1 MIGDSHNIKG
11 FFSVSHSHTQTFITH
26 KYKCS
31 SFTSSFGIQ
40 LPKRAHHTTNISKQL
55 ILQTEN
61 SLSPS
66 PSLSLSLSLPFYFT
80 SLSLLLLISLSF
92 SLLPTP
98 ISLSLSLS
106 HFLSINKSA
115 HLLFQTFGIR
125 PPKRSHHTSNNY
137 KQLIIP
143 YN

>member
-1 MIGDSHNIKG
+1 MIGNSPNIKG
-11 FFSVSHSHTQTFITH
+11 FFSVSHSHRQTFITH

-40 LPKRAHHTTNISKQL
+40 PPKRAHHTTNISKQL

-66 PSLSLSLSLPFYFT
+66 PSLFLSLSFPFYFT
-80 SLSLLLLISLSF
+80 SLSLLLISLS
-92 SLLPTP
+92 L
-98 ISLSLSLS
+98 SLSPSNPYLSLS

-125 PPKRSHHTSNNY
+125 PPKRSHHTTNNY
-137 KQLIIP
+137 KQLILP